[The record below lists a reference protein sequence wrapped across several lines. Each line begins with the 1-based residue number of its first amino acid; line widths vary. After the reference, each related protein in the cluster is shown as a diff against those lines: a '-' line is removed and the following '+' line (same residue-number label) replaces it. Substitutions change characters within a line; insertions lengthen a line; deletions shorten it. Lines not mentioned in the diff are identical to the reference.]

1 MARYRVSFYF
11 DGKPKTLTR
20 TYYSPD
26 VIRRNLLA
34 EWPGA
39 KFITITRI

>member
-1 MARYRVSFYF
+1 MTRYRVSFYF
-11 DGKPKTLTR
+11 NGKPKHLTR
-20 TYYSPD
+20 TYYPPD
-26 VIRRNLLA
+26 VIRQNILA